1 MSRSLFVDSYLQVT
15 WGALCQW
22 KGRNSS
28 LNDNNIFL
36 QIISVVALSLEENHQ
51 EAIAVRE
58 GRTLPIYRKQLGDHP
73 FTETILNSLS
83 NNYYALRQYDKA
95 EQYSNEALR
104 MRQELLQDHR
114 DTAKSLF
121 DLGMVHKKRG
131 ELQKAK
137 ECLKKSQ
144 IIQERVPDDNIRDLQ
159 RYFGLFFY
167 YGIGVLQHRF

>member
-1 MSRSLFVDSYLQVT
+1 MSRSLSVGSYLQVT

-28 LNDNNIFL
+28 LNDNKIFL
-36 QIISVVALSLEENHQ
+36 QIISVVALSLKGHHKD
-51 EAIAVRE
+51 AIALRE
-58 GRTLPIYRKQLGDHP
+58 EWTLPIYREQLDDHP
-73 FTETILNSLS
+73 FTATILNNLS

-121 DLGMVHKKRG
+121 DLGMVHKERG
-131 ELQKAK
+131 EL
-137 ECLKKSQ
+137 
-144 IIQERVPDDNIRDLQ
+144 
-159 RYFGLFFY
+159 
-167 YGIGVLQHRF
+167 